1 MEICG
6 LSEEEK
12 KAIDDLFA
20 LTHINGYIDLYSK
33 EQARIYTSLL
43 SKWQNGVKVLLNLI
57 QKKDTEI
64 NKLKKI
70 NDLMAKSI
78 LNYDDQLEI
87 NYYKDKKHVK
97 ETFEEYAMKEDK

>member
-1 MEICG
+1 MTQ
-6 LSEEEK
+6 EEK
-12 KAIDDLFA
+12 NAIEYIKSELQDEKEAREDYQS
-20 LTHINGYIDLYSK
+20 LTGLYGNL
-33 EQARIYTSLL
+33 EIETI
-43 SKWQNGVKVLLNLI
+43 LNLI
-57 QKKDTEI
+57 QKQDTEI

-97 ETFEEYAMKEDK
+97 ETFEEFAMKEDK